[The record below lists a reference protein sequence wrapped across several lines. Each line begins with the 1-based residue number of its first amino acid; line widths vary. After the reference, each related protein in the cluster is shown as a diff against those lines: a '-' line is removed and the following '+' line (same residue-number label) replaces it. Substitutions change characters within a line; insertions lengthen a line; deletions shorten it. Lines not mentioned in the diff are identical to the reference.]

1 MAFNRDYMSRAGGG
15 PNAPGLF
22 TYKTM
27 DALTV
32 VDASGYFGGT
42 TDGQTIASTA
52 QIGDTIFVTVVTN
65 MGASNEAL
73 ADAGNVVVIT
83 NASGV
88 VDTTDET
95 VQTITDSR

>member
-42 TDGQTIASTA
+42 TDGQSI
-52 QIGDTIFVTVVTN
+52 
-65 MGASNEAL
+65 ASNEAL
-73 ADAGNVVVIT
+73 ADSGNVVVIT

-95 VQTITDSR
+95 AQTITDSR